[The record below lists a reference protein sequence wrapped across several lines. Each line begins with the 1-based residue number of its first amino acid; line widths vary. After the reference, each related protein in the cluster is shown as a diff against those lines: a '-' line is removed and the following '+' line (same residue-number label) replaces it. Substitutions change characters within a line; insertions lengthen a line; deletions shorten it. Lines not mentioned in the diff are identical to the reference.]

1 MKELDILNK
10 IAIMKVS
17 EFIPYFLN
25 YNICNIYDIIKDEEL
40 DDEGIQECKLIDI
53 IKLDNLVKLATLIS
67 ESKELKYPREI
78 WDILTELPEEL
89 LPADKFDKLWNKD
102 KREAKIMLAIAS
114 NLHISYTVFRQH
126 LNNI

>member
-25 YNICNIYDIIKDEEL
+25 YNIYNIYNIIKDEGL

-78 WDILTELPEEL
+78 WDILTELPKEL
-89 LPADKFDKLWNKD
+89 LPLDKFDKLWNKD
-102 KREAKIMLAIAS
+102 KREAKMILTVAN
-114 NLHISYTVFRQH
+114 NLRIH
-126 LNNI
+126 LNNL

>member
-25 YNICNIYDIIKDEEL
+25 YNIYNIYDIIKDEGL

-67 ESKELKYPREI
+67 ESKELKYPRKI

-89 LPADKFDKLWNKD
+89 LSADKFDKLWNKD
-102 KREAKIMLAIAS
+102 KREAKLMLAIAN

>member
-25 YNICNIYDIIKDEEL
+25 YNIYNIYNIIKDEGL

-89 LPADKFDKLWNKD
+89 LPTDKFDKLWNKD
-102 KREAKIMLAIAS
+102 KREAKIMLAIAN

>member
-1 MKELDILNK
+1 MRELDILNT

-25 YNICNIYDIIKDEEL
+25 YNIHNIYDIIKDEGL

-78 WDILTELPEEL
+78 WDILTELPKEL
-89 LPADKFDKLWNKD
+89 LPLDKFDKLWNKD
-102 KREAKIMLAIAS
+102 KREAKMILTVAN
-114 NLHISYTVFRQH
+114 NLRIH
-126 LNNI
+126 LNNL

>member
-1 MKELDILNK
+1 MRELDILNK

-25 YNICNIYDIIKDEEL
+25 YNIHNIYDIIKDEGL

-53 IKLDNLVKLATLIS
+53 IKLDNLAKLAILIS

-89 LPADKFDKLWNKD
+89 LPSDKFDKLWNKD
-102 KREAKIMLAIAS
+102 KREAKIMLAIAN
-114 NLHISYTVFRQH
+114 NLHISYRVFKQH

>member
-25 YNICNIYDIIKDEEL
+25 YNIYNIYDIIEDEGL
-40 DDEGIQECKLIDI
+40 NDEGIQECKLIDI
-53 IKLDNLVKLATLIS
+53 IKLDNLVKLAILIS
-67 ESKELKYPREI
+67 ESKELKYPRKI

-102 KREAKIMLAIAS
+102 KREAKLMLAIAN